1 MHCILWRF
9 KKIQFTENS
18 KEVII
23 EIYYILALICASCRL
38 ACVPRAVCPP
48 QVVFCFLRVLLEFPV
63 SKHESIFLL
72 HALAENTNSV
82 Y

>member
-1 MHCILWRF
+1 MHCILWRL
-9 KKIQFTENS
+9 KKIQLTENS

-23 EIYYILALICASCRL
+23 ERYYILALIRASYRL
-38 ACVPRAVCPP
+38 ACVSRAICPP
-48 QVVFCFLRVLLEFPV
+48 QVVVCFLRVLLEFLV

-72 HALAENTNSV
+72 HALIKNTDSV